1 MESSGE
7 NPLDKLEKL
16 MLDLDEMTS
25 AMAAR
30 VGKNHAEFVS
40 SMFSITNAMATFQIM
55 LRQMSSQESHPALDH
70 MDDVVQEHLATVVRS
85 FAIATIKQAK
95 DWSTLSQ
102 PEQQHRF
109 ATYVAQLQNDT
120 MMLANKQAKP

>member
-16 MLDLDEMTS
+16 LLDLEEMTES
-25 AMAAR
+25 MAAR

-55 LRQMSSQESHPALDH
+55 LRQVSNENSFAALDH
-70 MDDVVQEHLATVVRS
+70 MDDVVQEHLATVVRT
-85 FAIATIKQAK
+85 FAIATIKQSS
-95 DWSTLSQ
+95 DWTSISKE
-102 PEQQHRF
+102 EQQVRF
-109 ATYVAQLQNDT
+109 KTYIVQLQTDT